1 MFARG
6 DFESYRQE
14 LSLVDSDSLLVSD
27 DIDVSI
33 NNITRAL
40 IDAVN
45 SHIPNRAIAVR
56 KDYTLHG

>member
-1 MFARG
+1 MVG
-6 DFESYRQE
+6 QPQSIE

-45 SHIPNRAIAVR
+45 SHIPNRAITV
-56 KDYTLHG
+56 KKY